1 MVTVKDRKDGT
12 IYTAVTNSYGYY
24 SVNVPAGSYD
34 IIAQNG
40 DASDSVYSIV
50 ITTGTRQFD
59 FTFDKI
65 TAQ

>member
-1 MVTVKDRKDGT
+1 MVTIRLMCRRE
-12 IYTAVTNSYGYY
+12 A
-24 SVNVPAGSYD
+24 YD

-40 DASDSVYSIV
+40 NASDSVYNIV
-50 ITTGTRQFD
+50 ITTGTRQFE